1 MGLPKAFGTFGYLIS
16 KGRINDI
23 SKNYKSAYQ
32 FYKKAADNTIPIA
45 QHNIGLYYEKGQGI
59 VKSFDDAAEWF
70 HKALQNGYFE
80 AKKNLDDIFDY
91 TTNFKVT
98 YPDYQKWDKD
108 YVEFENQEVILL
120 WSNED
125 W

>member
-1 MGLPKAFGTFGYLIS
+1 MLDYNDIERYEYLSKALVMGLPKAFGTFGYLIS

-59 VKSFDDAAEWF
+59 MKSFDDAAEWF
-70 HKALQNGYFE
+70 YKAL
-80 AKKNLDDIFDY
+80 
-91 TTNFKVT
+91 
-98 YPDYQKWDKD
+98 
-108 YVEFENQEVILL
+108 
-120 WSNED
+120 
-125 W
+125 